1 MKTTMK
7 KKYLLFAAAALTLA
21 ACSNDD
27 ENLNGGPVELRLSS
41 SLEVQ
46 TRAYQVQDEQLAR
59 GETVYVWADEQDG
72 ETDYIKAWELMAVGN
87 GSFQEPA
94 TKQYFPQSGKGL
106 SLYAIHGDF
115 GASVF
120 TENATPFPT
129 ASLTHTVSDDQSI
142 DANVAKSD
150 LLYAVAPNVSRNGNP
165 TVVPLTFRHLLAKV
179 EVALK
184 PGDGLS
190 VEDIQNAVVTIE
202 NTRLKTDFTPDKTS
216 ATADGMISLTETDN
230 EAKSITISTAV
241 SSDATAW
248 SEAIIARKRSK
259 PTRSSSKCICSMAAT
274 CITHWMNPALLQ
286 VETNIPTKLR
296 SI

>member
-1 MKTTMK
+1 MKTTIK
-7 KKYLLFAAAALTLA
+7 KKYLIFAAAALTLA

-46 TRAYQVQDEQLAR
+46 TRAYQVQNEQLAR

-115 GASVF
+115 GAR
-120 TENATPFPT
+120 
-129 ASLTHTVSDDQSI
+129 
-142 DANVAKSD
+142 SD

-216 ATADGMISLTETDN
+216 AAADGMISLTETDN

-248 SEAIIARKRSK
+248 SEAIIAPQTLEANTQFIKVHLFEGGDLYYTLDESCTFASGNK
-259 PTRSSSKCICSMAAT
+259 YTYK
-274 CITHWMNPALLQ
+274 ITVNLTGLQ
-286 VETNIPTKLR
+286 VSSNIEPWGKDVVFSGDEDGQATM
-296 SI
+296 